1 MTLIIYTFI
10 LALTVAFM
18 FLGSKKWRETGSEW
32 WVIALFFNMFAMLI
46 TGYLVRMQVWEVFNI

>member
-1 MTLIIYTFI
+1 MTLTILSFF

-32 WVIALFFNMFAMLI
+32 YVIALFFNMFAMLI
-46 TGYLVRMQVWEVFNI
+46 IGYLVRLQVWDTFGI